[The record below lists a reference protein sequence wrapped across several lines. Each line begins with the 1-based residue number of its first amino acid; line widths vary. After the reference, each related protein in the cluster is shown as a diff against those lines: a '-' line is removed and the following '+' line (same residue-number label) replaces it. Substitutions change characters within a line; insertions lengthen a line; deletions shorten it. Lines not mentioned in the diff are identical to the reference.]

1 MARTKAPPKSSSTA
15 KSATTTK
22 TKTASKS
29 STQTTATPKRGT
41 AKKSTASVTSQDIAE
56 RAYQMWEQEG
66 YPSGRELEH
75 WVAAEQELNGK

>member
-1 MARTKAPPKSSSTA
+1 MAKTKASSKSSSTA
-15 KSATTTK
+15 KA
-22 TKTASKS
+22 KTASKS
-29 STQTTATPKRGT
+29 STKTTAKPKRAT
-41 AKKSTASVTSQDIAE
+41 AKQSSASVTSQEIAE